1 MIEPTRNEWMTFS
14 EALEGY
20 LEARE
25 AARTTHGRRQEQ
37 ALAEMRDCAAQMDYL
52 VSRVGN
58 DEHK

>member
-1 MIEPTRNEWMTFS
+1 MDDPNTWMSFS

-25 AARTTHGRRQEQ
+25 AARTTHGRRREQ

-52 VSRVGN
+52 VEKRDDEN
-58 DEHK
+58 D